1 MSSRTKRVLEAVV
14 WFVLGHLSCALMHH
28 LHGAVWK

>member
-1 MSSRTKRVLEAVV
+1 MTLRARRVLEAVL

-28 LHGAVWK
+28 MHNWTWK

>member
-1 MSSRTKRVLEAVV
+1 MNPTTKQILLAVF

-28 LHGAVWK
+28 LHHFNH